1 MGFFDTQLPMWV
13 ADMDFPVASEIQE
26 ALTARINHG
35 VYGYAIVPDKY
46 YESYIDWWNRRHDF
60 KMEKDNMMFSIGVMP
75 SISSILRELTEENDC
90 ILIQTPAYHV
100 FFYVIEDNNRNVLEN
115 ELEYDG
121 ENYSINFDDL
131 EEKLSRKDTNMMLLC
146 NPHNP
151 VGKIW
156 NKEELQK
163 IDQLCKSIMSF

>member
-1 MGFFDTQLPMWV
+1 
-13 ADMDFPVASEIQE
+13 
-26 ALTARINHG
+26 
-35 VYGYAIVPDKY
+35 
-46 YESYIDWWNRRHDF
+46 
-60 KMEKDNMMFSIGVMP
+60 
-75 SISSILRELTEENDC
+75 
-90 ILIQTPAYHV
+90 
-100 FFYVIEDNNRNVLEN
+100 VIEDNNRNVLEN